1 MENYAIGWR
10 GGFTL
15 RWLAEVWSAYGSTV
29 MASITIASATVFTTI
44 LIAVPCA
51 YALARSK
58 KAWALWFEEL
68 ITLPLHRAIE
78 TRFAGTIAST
88 APSPAHQVV
97 LDL

>member
-51 YALARSK
+51 YA
-58 KAWALWFEEL
+58 
-68 ITLPLHRAIE
+68 
-78 TRFAGTIAST
+78 
-88 APSPAHQVV
+88 
-97 LDL
+97 